1 MFHSRI
7 LAAVLLVLLW
17 IVWFSLDRLTLD
29 DIPRT
34 ATKIATRV
42 SRVVSYE
49 TSVLIRKLGFTEV
62 PAEKVVAAP
71 ASPERK
77 PTRPLIRSVAPT
89 SDARHQ
95 ATSGEVAVAPPG
107 SRPAD
112 IDDGSE
118 PIVVASEAGV
128 TEKIATGEGGD
139 GVDK

>member
-1 MFHSRI
+1 M
-7 LAAVLLVLLW
+7 LLW

-71 ASPERK
+71 ASPQRK
-77 PTRPLIRSVAPT
+77 PTRGPIRSNA
-89 SDARHQ
+89 SMRDARHQ
-95 ATSGEVAVAPPG
+95 PTSDEVTAARPG
-107 SRPAD
+107 SGPSD
-112 IDDGSE
+112 IDDGSQ
-118 PIVVASEAGV
+118 PLVVASEAGG
-128 TEKIATGEGGD
+128 TEEIAAGG
-139 GVDK
+139 GGNGGR